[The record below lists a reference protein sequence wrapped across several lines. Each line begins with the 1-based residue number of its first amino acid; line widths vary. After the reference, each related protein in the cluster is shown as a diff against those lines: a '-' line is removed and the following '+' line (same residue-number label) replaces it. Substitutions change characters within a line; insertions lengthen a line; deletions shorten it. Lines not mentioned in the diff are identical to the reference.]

1 MKAAA
6 IFRDALQAVKIMHDG
21 SWLHRDL
28 KPGNIG
34 IVGTPARSVLL
45 DLGTA
50 IHIQPGATLQP
61 EPGLL
66 GTVGYLAPELELME
80 YNQSIDIWAMGV
92 ILYYLTY
99 GRHPWNF
106 AINPWRDNKEN
117 EKLRPAFQK
126 SYLSAVNEMAKDYKN
141 ACQSPTD
148 EYLHR
153 RRFNSHAQKV
163 IQANNPF
170 FAVGGLFVE
179 MVRYQWASK
188 NHERRPDIDEVL
200 QHPAWGSLL
209 PESSQVKRR
218 RHEL

>member
-1 MKAAA
+1 MTMKAAE

-28 KPGNIG
+28 KPGNIY

-50 IHIQPGATLQP
+50 IHIQPKVALQP
-61 EPGLL
+61 EPGSLNTI
-66 GTVGYLAPELELME
+66 GFFAPELELMK
-80 YNQSIDIWAMGV
+80 YDQSIDIWAMDV

-106 AINPWRDNKEN
+106 AINPWRNNKDS

-126 SYLSAVNEMAKDYKN
+126 SYLSAVNEMNKDYRN

-153 RRFNSHAQKV
+153 KRSHLHEQEV
-163 IQANNPF
+163 IQ
-170 FAVGGLFVE
+170 
-179 MVRYQWASK
+179 S
-188 NHERRPDIDEVL
+188 
-200 QHPAWGSLL
+200 
-209 PESSQVKRR
+209 
-218 RHEL
+218 